1 MRKFNIIVSLLVL
14 LTASAAMAQDMPQ
27 LFVEAPDT
35 VLPLLTRNNRA
46 DCVDFLDAKMR
57 ARVTNRLDGRS
68 ELLSIS
74 DDFLEL
80 RNSESST
87 VQMKLLP
94 FGEDTIIAVVR
105 SVCAE
110 ACDSRL
116 SFYNKDWSQ
125 ANVTFS
131 RPPIK
136 DFFIPTDSLDFLM
149 ARCDIYLVRLS
160 LSPVDNVLT
169 ADYTMPQYM
178 SEEDSALVAPK
189 LRTLRYRWNGV
200 SFVRE

>member
-116 SFYNKDWSQ
+116 SFYYKDWSQ

>member
-1 MRKFNIIVSLLVL
+1 MRKFNIIFSLLLL
-14 LTASAAMAQDMPQ
+14 LTTSAAMAQDMPQ

-46 DCVDFLDAKMR
+46 DCIDFLDAKMR

-80 RNSESST
+80 RNSESSM

-94 FGEDTIIAVVR
+94 FAEDTIIAVVR

-116 SFYNKDWSQ
+116 SFYNKDWSP
-125 ANVTFS
+125 AKATFS

-136 DFFIPTDSLDFLM
+136 DFFIATDSLDYFM
-149 ARCDIYLVRLS
+149 ARCDIYLVHLS
-160 LSPVDNVLT
+160 LSPVDNVMT

-189 LRTLRYRWNGV
+189 LRTLRYRWNGAR
-200 SFVRE
+200 FVKE